1 MEYIDK
7 KMVKNY
13 FLYSIKMSFSFSPY
27 VDKPAI
33 RTVSKYSVEHDLM
46 DHEVALPKSH
56 LKRAEFNKLKREDF
70 DMSMMTDDDLE
81 CAKRYPI
88 FDMSKDEVEELAKKN
103 GIDVKGMSK
112 IDMCHALNANGVVIK
127 KSMDDNNL
135 LKTDDAMG
143 GRRKRGCRRSK
154 DGLARNSK
162 GRFCKVKKAKR
173 SSSKRR
179 SSKRSARK

>member
-1 MEYIDK
+1 
-7 KMVKNY
+7 
-13 FLYSIKMSFSFSPY
+13 MSFSFSPY

-33 RTVSKYSVEHDLM
+33 RTVSKYSVQHDLE
-46 DHEVALPKSH
+46 DHDVALPKSH
-56 LKRAEFNKLKREDF
+56 LKRAEFNKLKRQDF
-70 DMSMMTDDDLE
+70 KMTMMTDDDLE

-88 FDMSKDEVEELAKKN
+88 FDMTKEEVEELAIEN

-112 IDMCHALNANGVVIK
+112 IDMCHALNEANVEIQKG
-127 KSMDDNNL
+127 MDNNKKANDNMKKANNAL
-135 LKTDDAMG
+135 T
-143 GRRKRGCRRSK
+143 GRRKRGCRRSKK

-173 SSSKRR
+173 SPSKRR

>member
-1 MEYIDK
+1 
-7 KMVKNY
+7 
-13 FLYSIKMSFSFSPY
+13 MSFSPF

-46 DHEVALPKSH
+46 DHEVDLPKSH
-56 LKRAEFNKLKREDF
+56 LKRAEFNKLKRQDF
-70 DMSMMTDDDLE
+70 DMSMMSSDDLE

-88 FDMSKDEVEELAKKN
+88 FDMSKDEVEELATAN

-112 IDMCHALNANGVVIK
+112 IDICHALNANGVVINK
-127 KSMDDNNL
+127 GDNL
-135 LKTDDAMG
+135 LKTSDSMLG
-143 GRRKRGCRRSK
+143 RRRKRGCRRSK
-154 DGLARNSK
+154 GGLARNSK

-173 SSSKRR
+173 SSKRR

>member
-1 MEYIDK
+1 
-7 KMVKNY
+7 
-13 FLYSIKMSFSFSPY
+13 MSFSPF

-46 DHEVALPKSH
+46 DHDLDLPKSH
-56 LKRAEFNKLKREDF
+56 LKRAEFNKLKRQDV
-70 DMSMMTDDDLE
+70 DMSMMTEDDLE

-88 FDMSKDEVEELAKKN
+88 FDMSKDEVEELAMAN

-112 IDMCHALNANGVVIK
+112 IDICHALNAKGVVIEK
-127 KSMDDNNL
+127 NMA
-135 LKTDDAMG
+135 AMKVME
-143 GRRKRGCRRSK
+143 GRRKRGCRRSKK

-179 SSKRSARK
+179 SSKRSAKK

>member
-1 MEYIDK
+1 
-7 KMVKNY
+7 
-13 FLYSIKMSFSFSPY
+13 MSFSPF

-46 DHEVALPKSH
+46 DHDLDLPKSH
-56 LKRAEFNKLKREDF
+56 LKRAEFNKLKRQDF
-70 DMSMMTDDDLE
+70 DMSMMTEDDLE

-88 FDMSKDEVEELAKKN
+88 FDMSKDEVEELAMAN

-112 IDMCHALNANGVVIK
+112 IDICHALNANGVVIEK
-127 KSMDDNNL
+127 NMA
-135 LKTDDAMG
+135 AMKVME
-143 GRRKRGCRRSK
+143 GRRKRGCRRSKK

-162 GRFCKVKKAKR
+162 GRFCKVKKTKR

>member
-1 MEYIDK
+1 
-7 KMVKNY
+7 
-13 FLYSIKMSFSFSPY
+13 MSFSPF

-33 RTVSKYSVEHDLM
+33 RTVSKHSVEHDLM
-46 DHEVALPKSH
+46 GHEVALPKSH
-56 LKRAEFNKLKREDF
+56 LKRSEFNKLKRQDF
-70 DMSMMTDDDLE
+70 DMSMMTEADLE

-88 FDMSKDEVEELAKKN
+88 FNMSKDEIEELAIAN

-112 IDMCHALNANGVVIK
+112 IDMCHALNAMEGR
-127 KSMDDNNL
+127 
-135 LKTDDAMG
+135 
-143 GRRKRGCRRSK
+143 RRKRGCRRSK
-154 DGLARNSK
+154 AGIARNSK

>member
-1 MEYIDK
+1 
-7 KMVKNY
+7 
-13 FLYSIKMSFSFSPY
+13 MSFSPF

-46 DHEVALPKSH
+46 DHNVALPKSH
-56 LKRAEFNKLKREDF
+56 LKRAEFNKLKRQDF
-70 DMSMMTDDDLE
+70 DMSMMTEADLE

-88 FDMSKDEVEELAKKN
+88 FDMSKDEVEALAVAN

-112 IDMCHALNANGVVIK
+112 IDMCHALNANSVAIK
-127 KSMDDNNL
+127 NME
-135 LKTDDAMG
+135 AMKVMTE
-143 GRRKRGCRRSK
+143 GRRKRGCHRSQK

-162 GRFCKVKKAKR
+162 GRFCKVRKAKR
-173 SSSKRR
+173 RSSKRR

>member
-1 MEYIDK
+1 
-7 KMVKNY
+7 
-13 FLYSIKMSFSFSPY
+13 MSFSFSPY

-46 DHEVALPKSH
+46 DNEVALPKSH
-56 LKRAEFNKLKREDF
+56 LKRAEFNKLKRQDF

-88 FDMSKDEVEELAKKN
+88 FDMSKDEVEELAIEN

-112 IDMCHALNANGVVIK
+112 IDMCHALNANGVEIQKGMNNYK
-127 KSMDDNNL
+127 KAN
-135 LKTDDAMG
+135 DAMG
-143 GRRKRGCRRSK
+143 GRRKRGCRRSKK